1 MELMAACKIL
11 RRKRWLQ
18 KPIILGELM
27 NKKLIIRHMVS
38 GATALAFSIPAM
50 AAVEVYNQDDTTVSI
65 DASFNTFFVRSDTD
79 NELSGVDRTQSR
91 VKMGLLPNWVGFN
104 FSKQVG
110 DLKVGGRSSF
120 WVTIN
125 DSDTAVTST
134 GIDVRQF
141 YATIDS
147 DWGQVLFGKD
157 FTLFSR
163 SNIFLDEMLQGYGA
177 VNDTLGLIDG
187 QGVSFGHIGSGYHY
201 PFPHAQITYRTPDF
215 GGGFKLALGLI
226 DPGNTTTD
234 TGAGRS
240 SEESLPRFEGELT
253 YNTSFG
259 DGNSVTAWLGFL
271 QQSSESDAAGV
282 DDVDSQGFSY
292 GAKFKTGGFALNL
305 SGFSGEGLGL
315 LLGPATDSAL
325 GLQNLISENGKEV
338 DSDGYVAQA
347 SYTMGAERFVVSY
360 GETTV
365 ETSTEWNNST
375 SQVAWFHDINS
386 VLRTVV
392 EYNVN
397 TLEIGSAEEET
408 STIALGLIANF

>member
-1 MELMAACKIL
+1 MAI
-11 RRKRWLQ
+11 
-18 KPIILGELM
+18 
-27 NKKLIIRHMVS
+27 
-38 GATALAFSIPAM
+38 
-50 AAVEVYNQDDTTVSI
+50 
-65 DASFNTFFVRSDTD
+65 
-79 NELSGVDRTQSR
+79 
-91 VKMGLLPNWVGFN
+91 
-104 FSKQVG
+104 
-110 DLKVGGRSSF
+110 
-120 WVTIN
+120 
-125 DSDTAVTST
+125 
-134 GIDVRQF
+134 
-141 YATIDS
+141 
-147 DWGQVLFGKD
+147 
-157 FTLFSR
+157 
-163 SNIFLDEMLQGYGA
+163 
-177 VNDTLGLIDG
+177 
-187 QGVSFGHIGSGYHY
+187 
-201 PFPHAQITYRTPDF
+201 
-215 GGGFKLALGLI
+215 GLI

-292 GAKFKTGGFALNL
+292 GAKFKTGGFAINL

-315 LLGPATDSAL
+315 LLGPAVDSAL

-347 SYTMGAERFVVSY
+347 SYTMGAERFVISY